1 MAKRINKISIKE
13 NKMKKNLV
21 NGLIIISVMV
31 MFGISANAQSV
42 SGYKSV
48 ATIDKRFINSALTS
62 KPAVDN
68 CIGKQLSLKEVD
80 SEGDMGGKVY
90 AKFVFTN
97 ISSSTCMISGFP
109 NLILLDKSGKVMRV
123 RFERDNDKPSL
134 VSLKPT
140 QTAWF
145 TLLYNNGFGYD
156 IKKSPPSSA
165 QIKVTIPK
173 ISQAFT
179 IKSKLAPYKRI
190 VIYTIKNGLPD

>member
-1 MAKRINKISIKE
+1 MRKT
-13 NKMKKNLV
+13 L
-21 NGLIIISVMV
+21 LIIIVVLTVFEM
-31 MFGISANAQSV
+31 SANAQIV
-42 SGYKSV
+42 SDYKIT
-48 ATIDKRFINSALTS
+48 ASAKKQVIASTP
-62 KPAVDN
+62 KPAATN
-68 CIGKQLSLKEVD
+68 CAHNQLSLKEVN

-134 VSLKPT
+134 VSLKPK